1 MAGNRAS
8 RHVCHATAIAL
19 VGLPLLA
26 CGDKPVPRPSRAD
39 CIVMMTID
47 WPSSSSEVEREAL
60 IDTISMEIVMAPVT
74 LGDDF
79 KSTLATPRRQRDRL
93 YMQFF
98 SNCSER
104 VEMAEALVAHVR
116 RVVPDSPDLRVSRQR
131 ISPGL
136 DTIEAWG
143 PEWSDGPSP
152 SGT

>member
-1 MAGNRAS
+1 MAGSRSS
-8 RHVCHATAIAL
+8 RHACYATAIAL
-19 VGLPLLA
+19 VVLPLLA
-26 CGDKPVPRPSRAD
+26 CGDKPAPLPSRAD
-39 CIVMMTID
+39 CIVMITID
-47 WPSSSSEVEREAL
+47 WPPSASEIEREAL
-60 IDTISMEIVMAPVT
+60 IDTISMGIVMAPVM

-79 KSTLATPRRQRDRL
+79 KNTLATPRRQRDRL
-93 YMQFF
+93 FIQFF

-104 VEMAEALVAHVR
+104 VEMAEALVAHVK